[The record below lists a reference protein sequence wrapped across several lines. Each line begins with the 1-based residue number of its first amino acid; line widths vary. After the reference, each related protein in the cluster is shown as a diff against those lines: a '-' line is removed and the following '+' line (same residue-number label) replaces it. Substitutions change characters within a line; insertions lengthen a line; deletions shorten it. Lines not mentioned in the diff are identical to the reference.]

1 MKTLGMSL
9 IVAGAVLFL
18 ALPSQAHHSV
28 ATFFLQDQNVEIKGV
43 VKVFRLVNPH
53 LKMEVEVTKPNGEKE
68 LWTLSGGVTGDLRA
82 AGWLPTSVVPGD
94 VVTVSGLPARNPAV
108 KGMYVRR
115 IVKADGTTLG
125 AQVRD

>member
-1 MKTLGMSL
+1 MTKPGILL
-9 IVAGAVLFL
+9 IVAGAALLL
-18 ALPSQAHHSV
+18 APPSHAHHSV
-28 ATFFLQDQNVEIKGV
+28 ATFFIQDQNVEIKGV

-53 LKMEVEVTKPNGEKE
+53 LRMEVEVTKASGEKE
-68 LWTLSGGVTGDLRA
+68 LWSLTGGVTGDLRA